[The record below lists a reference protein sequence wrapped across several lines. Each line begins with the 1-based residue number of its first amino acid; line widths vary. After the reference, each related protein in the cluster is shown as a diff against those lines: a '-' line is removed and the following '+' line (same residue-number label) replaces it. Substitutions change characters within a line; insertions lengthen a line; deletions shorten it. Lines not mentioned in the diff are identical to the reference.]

1 MSEVPTNDKTPDWN
15 RLQRALMVEAE
26 RGFNDLEGHQQ
37 RFSEFLHGELSSP
50 PEPLT
55 EDKRG
60 VWRSLAADYSRYG
73 EMSFAARQYLVAE
86 TRKTIYETQKS
97 LERATTVANAPTSGG
112 ERLQAH
118 RHVRVAGRGRR
129 NRGDRPHLR
138 RPPPFSSKTPP
149 LEQPVTYLKGVGPK
163 NAERLAKLGIFTA
176 LDLLHYYPRDYINYA
191 QQVAIRELQ
200 PGETVTLV
208 GTVTRSTCFS
218 SPKNPNLTIQELVLK
233 DPTGQLRITKFWP
246 GKRFRNVG
254 WQQGQKRKYPTGA
267 IVAASGLVKKNK
279 YGITL
284 DSPDLEVLDGPDGD
298 PESLTVGRIV
308 PVYPLTE
315 GVGAALVR
323 RAVASAMPAA
333 IDLVDP
339 LPEPIRQ
346 QFGLVPLPVAI
357 AHIHFP
363 KDDEGLQEARH
374 RLVFDEFFYLQ
385 LGLLRRRQERRQ
397 EATSVILPPTGALI
411 DQFYANLPF
420 AFTGAQQRV
429 VNEILTDIQQP
440 TPMNRLVQGDVGSGK
455 TVVAVVAILSA
466 IQAGYQAALMAP
478 TEVLA
483 EQHYRKLVGWFNA
496 LNLPV
501 ELLTGSTRTAK
512 RKQIHSELLT
522 GELPLL
528 VGTHALIEDPVQ
540 FQRLGLVAID
550 EQHRFG
556 VQQRARLQRKGD
568 NPHVLTL
575 TATPIPRTLALT
587 LHGDLDVSQIDE
599 LPPGRKAIKTTL
611 LRGRDRTHAYDLI
624 RREIAQGR
632 QVYIVLPLV
641 EESEKL
647 DLRSAIDEHQRLQEV
662 IFPEFKV
669 GLLHGRMSSAEKD
682 DAISQFRDGHTHILV
697 STTVVEVGVDVPNA
711 TVMLI
716 EHAERFGLS
725 QLHQLRG
732 RVGRGAA
739 QSFCLLMSSTR
750 NDIALQR
757 LRVLEESQDGFF
769 ISEMDMRFRGPGE
782 VLGTRQSGLPDFAL
796 ASLVA
801 DQDALAIA
809 RQAAESL
816 INEDAELTQFPTLR
830 KELQRRYEKLMGGAI
845 LT

>member
-55 EDKRG
+55 EDRRG

-97 LERATTVANAPTSGG
+97 LEQATAVATTQKPTNKATPSPSARSGN
-112 ERLQAH
+112 
-118 RHVRVAGRGRR
+118 GRGPEKLGRSPASAPAS
-129 NRGDRPHLR
+129 NSFP
-138 RPPPFSSKTPP
+138 SKTPP

-218 SPKNPNLTIQELVLK
+218 SPKNPNLTIQEVVLK

-323 RAVASAMPAA
+323 RAVASAMPSA
-333 IDLVDP
+333 IELVDP
-339 LPEPIRQ
+339 LPEAIRQ
-346 QFGLVPLPVAI
+346 EFGLVPLPVAI
-357 AHIHFP
+357 AHIHFS

-385 LGLLRRRQERRQ
+385 LGLLRRRQERR
-397 EATSVILPPTGALI
+397 
-411 DQFYANLPF
+411 
-420 AFTGAQQRV
+420 
-429 VNEILTDIQQP
+429 
-440 TPMNRLVQGDVGSGK
+440 K
-455 TVVAVVAILSA
+455 
-466 IQAGYQAALMAP
+466 
-478 TEVLA
+478 
-483 EQHYRKLVGWFNA
+483 
-496 LNLPV
+496 
-501 ELLTGSTRTAK
+501 
-512 RKQIHSELLT
+512 
-522 GELPLL
+522 
-528 VGTHALIEDPVQ
+528 
-540 FQRLGLVAID
+540 
-550 EQHRFG
+550 
-556 VQQRARLQRKGD
+556 
-568 NPHVLTL
+568 
-575 TATPIPRTLALT
+575 
-587 LHGDLDVSQIDE
+587 
-599 LPPGRKAIKTTL
+599 
-611 LRGRDRTHAYDLI
+611 
-624 RREIAQGR
+624 
-632 QVYIVLPLV
+632 
-641 EESEKL
+641 
-647 DLRSAIDEHQRLQEV
+647 
-662 IFPEFKV
+662 
-669 GLLHGRMSSAEKD
+669 
-682 DAISQFRDGHTHILV
+682 
-697 STTVVEVGVDVPNA
+697 
-711 TVMLI
+711 
-716 EHAERFGLS
+716 
-725 QLHQLRG
+725 
-732 RVGRGAA
+732 
-739 QSFCLLMSSTR
+739 
-750 NDIALQR
+750 
-757 LRVLEESQDGFF
+757 
-769 ISEMDMRFRGPGE
+769 
-782 VLGTRQSGLPDFAL
+782 
-796 ASLVA
+796 
-801 DQDALAIA
+801 
-809 RQAAESL
+809 
-816 INEDAELTQFPTLR
+816 
-830 KELQRRYEKLMGGAI
+830 
-845 LT
+845 